1 MTDTRAKAADEAAP
15 TRGPARQTGE
25 RVSMLSGDRPCA
37 RCGFNLTGQHVIRE
51 PHYGMLVVVCPE
63 CGAPAALQEYPL
75 LGRWAVRWGALLAA
89 VWVLQILS
97 LLAATVGVSFGFGM
111 LATETSGMKL
121 AQFIAERHREWMAT
135 DAATRTPPASA
146 ATTAYITSM
155 LQQPASPYNG
165 IDAGWWAAQ
174 DPAVMLAAS
183 GGWWG
188 SFDWNVLYAWVGA
201 SVPLLAAGVVWAVVL
216 SHVRRSR
223 LWLVIVAVSALTG
236 GLAVLVWSSDAA
248 SSRWPGAWVTA
259 LQVARRIYFVPII
272 AMTLVA
278 EVVPFFVGL
287 MIGRPLARLMVRAFV
302 PPRLRVPLSF
312 LWLCDGKEPP
322 RAGGGLSGPAA
333 ARPAGS

>member
-1 MTDTRAKAADEAAP
+1 MTDTRAENADEAAP
-15 TRGPARQTGE
+15 TRESARPTGE

-75 LGRWAVRWGALLAA
+75 LGRWAARWGALLAA
-89 VWVLQILS
+89 AWVTLV
-97 LLAATVGVSFGFGM
+97 LLMLAVSVGVSFGFGV
-111 LATETSGMKL
+111 LATEASGMKL
-121 AQFIAERHREWMAT
+121 AQYIAERHHEWMAT

-174 DPAVMLAAS
+174 DPGVMLAAS

-188 SFDWNVLYAWVGA
+188 AFDWNVLYSWIGA
-201 SVPLLAAGVVWAVVL
+201 SVPLLGAGIAWAVAL

-223 LWLVIVAVSALTG
+223 LWLVIVAVMTLTG
-236 GLAVLVWSSDAA
+236 GLAVLVWSAESA
-248 SSRWPGAWVTA
+248 SSRWPGAWLTGID
-259 LQVARRIYFVPII
+259 LARRIYFAPII

-312 LWLCDGKEPP
+312 LWLCDGKELP
-322 RAGGGLSGPAA
+322 RAGGGFNGPEA